1 MGRVVAGTANTTLTS
16 ASDICLICSLFCHCV
31 DVTGIHHH
39 SPTLILNTSTN
50 LYPSLSLQMDIRAS
64 RSSDSSEGK
73 PHTGSHSH
81 GTAGTLDPEYE
92 WILSSVFFST
102 ISEVVIRN
110 SALNSTSSSQ
120 SKARLVEGVFF
131 ALFILSIVISA
142 AVPEILKF

>member
-1 MGRVVAGTANTTLTS
+1 
-16 ASDICLICSLFCHCV
+16 
-31 DVTGIHHH
+31 
-39 SPTLILNTSTN
+39 
-50 LYPSLSLQMDIRAS
+50 MDIRAS